1 MYCCEHI
8 NLCALNVK
16 MLTPIE
22 SACENE
28 SEQTVMFLQPVTT
41 NLSQNHHSVAS
52 RIAPFIRP
60 KYLRSPVIWPT
71 TSQKERRSHC
81 RWPACGIRFP
91 PSGSISSGG
100 ICVTLGRQSLR
111 KWPQFLAAEPNLN
124 TMHFQG
130 IDHHSLLQHS
140 TFLGTCRWVIR
151 GNQTHVGVS
160 INGGTPFTMVVYIG
174 KSYSNDL
181 ELMILRKHQ
190 HFRNTWNGRF
200 PTSREPISLSLWL
213 YPFNMSQ
220 IYLLGDG
227 NFVQIWTN
235 TFIDKFIHLF
245 PSMFESSGVHI
256 PSECHPV

>member
-1 MYCCEHI
+1 
-8 NLCALNVK
+8 
-16 MLTPIE
+16 
-22 SACENE
+22 
-28 SEQTVMFLQPVTT
+28 
-41 NLSQNHHSVAS
+41 
-52 RIAPFIRP
+52 
-60 KYLRSPVIWPT
+60 
-71 TSQKERRSHC
+71 
-81 RWPACGIRFP
+81 
-91 PSGSISSGG
+91 
-100 ICVTLGRQSLR
+100 
-111 KWPQFLAAEPNLN
+111 
-124 TMHFQG
+124 MHFQG

-235 TFIDKFIHLF
+235 TFISSSICFHLCSN
-245 PSMFESSGVHI
+245 PAECISRQNAILCSSVLYI
-256 PSECHPV
+256 QCICSYLPYSEILVNNSK